1 MLPTKIKEQTIDTC
15 NNRDGS
21 QDAIWKKRPISKG
34 YLLWDSIYI
43 FWNGIILEMEN
54 KLVGTKGFEQ
64 GSGWEWM

>member
-1 MLPTKIKEQTIDTC
+1 MLPTKIKEQATDTC

-21 QDAIWKKRPISKG
+21 QMLYEKKKAISKG

-64 GSGWEWM
+64 GSGWE

>member
-1 MLPTKIKEQTIDTC
+1 MLYE
-15 NNRDGS
+15 
-21 QDAIWKKRPISKG
+21 KKKAISKG

-64 GSGWEWM
+64 GSGWE